1 MAAATRAKRTD
12 PAARVVVLEKTTE
25 FSRGTCSMPYFVSG
39 EIAHLSQLQGMTG
52 EQLVEMGLEL
62 LLQTKALEI
71 SPHQRRVTTSGPTL
85 YYDKLIVATGS
96 RPRPAGFAPLPAET
110 QGLWRLKT
118 LADTQKIDRE
128 LSRLQPRTAAIV
140 GGGYVGI
147 ELAEA
152 LSLRG
157 VSVTLYHR
165 QSELMRL
172 HPDLS
177 LEVSRYLKARGI
189 QVQTGVEIESVEKG
203 DGGFHLSAKD
213 HTGRPLQGSFEAV
226 ALSHGIEP
234 SVELLAAAG
243 ARLGQHGGV
252 LVNSRGET
260 SLSQVYACG
269 DGVEVPNSW
278 GGPPRW
284 IPLATSAARLGR
296 VCGENAAGGSARLGA
311 SRGALAIRVF
321 EKQLGVLGQ
330 PRDWCDSLAL
340 PFRWGS
346 DRSPFHR
353 RRGGRGMLFLERRTG
368 QIRGI
373 QAFGA
378 EASSLVDL
386 VSLACE
392 QNLTLEELSQQDF
405 SYTPPLSGLWH
416 PLYLA
421 FRAYRKECADGVGGI
436 HR

>member
-1 MAAATRAKRTD
+1 
-12 PAARVVVLEKTTE
+12 
-25 FSRGTCSMPYFVSG
+25 MPYFLSG
-39 EIAHLSQLQGMTG
+39 EIARVSQLRGMSG
-52 EQLVEMGLEL
+52 EQLEELGLEL
-62 LLQTKALEI
+62 LLETEALEL
-71 SPHQRRVTTSGPTL
+71 SPYQRRVTTSGPTL

-96 RPRPAGFAPLPAET
+96 RPRPAPFAQLDPDTP
-110 QGLWRLKT
+110 GLWRLKT
-118 LADTQKIDRE
+118 LEQAQKIDRD
-128 LSRLQPRTAAIV
+128 LRRLQPRTAAIV

-165 QSELMRL
+165 QPQLMRL

-177 LEVSRYLKARGI
+177 LEVVRYLKTRGI
-189 QVQTGVEIESVEKG
+189 QVETGVEIESVERA
-203 DGGFHLSAKD
+203 DAGFHLRGKD
-213 HTGRPLQGSFEAV
+213 HARGVFEGAFEAV
-226 ALSHGIEP
+226 ALCHGIEP
-234 SVELLAAAG
+234 SVDLLGAAG
-243 ARLGQHGGV
+243 AGLGEHGGV

-284 IPLATSAARLGR
+284 VPLATVAARLGR

-311 SRGALAIRVF
+311 CRGALSIRVF

-330 PRDWCDSLAL
+330 PRDWCDSQAL
-340 PFRWGS
+340 PFQWGS
-346 DRSPFHR
+346 EDSPFYR
-353 RRGGRGMLFLERRTG
+353 RRAGRGMLFLERRTG
-368 QIRGI
+368 RIRGI

-421 FRAYRKECADGVGGI
+421 YRAYRKQCADGLGGI